1 MDRLRIL
8 FLFSSTSVE
17 VQTIGTKGV
26 AKKQEENN
34 NLPGL
39 DLPEH
44 KLIFARAFTHVPNL
58 SSPFFRWTALVV
70 FVVNYLSLVFCAVH

>member
-8 FLFSSTSVE
+8 FLYIFSSTSVE

-44 KLIFARAFTHVPNL
+44 KLIFARAFTHVPNKL
-58 SSPFFRWTALVV
+58 IVP
-70 FVVNYLSLVFCAVH
+70 